1 MKTEILGLASDQGH
15 RAGVAVPSAARPGG
29 IRLSPASL
37 AELAGEVAAAPASW
51 QPIVQFS
58 EERRWFRRLELTPD
72 ELGIACFEDL
82 RVLIVGDVRHS
93 RVARSEVLAYTALG
107 AHVTLAA
114 PGSRR
119 IRHRTALA
127 GSVTPFGRRHLHD
140 VSNVAAVPA
149 VSVHAYSPPLTAMR
163 RYEMAA
169 GGLAHVG
176 TDWSETDW

>member
-1 MKTEILGLASDQGH
+1 MTTEILGLASDQGH
-15 RAGVAVPSAARPGG
+15 RAAVAVPPAARPDG

-37 AELAGEVAAAPASW
+37 AELAGGIAAAPARW

-58 EERRWFRRLELTPD
+58 EERRWFRRLELTPEYEIWLLSWLPGQHTGFHD
-72 ELGIACFEDL
+72 HGEAHGAFA
-82 RVLIVGDVRHS
+82 
-93 RVARSEVLAYTALG
+93 VARGELRE
-107 AHVTLAA
+107 TLAA
-114 PGSRR
+114 PGSRH

-127 GSVTPFGRRHLHD
+127 GSVTPFGRSHLHD

-163 RYEMAA
+163 RYEMTA

-176 TDWSETDW
+176 TDWAETDW